1 MTKAVREQSKVIKG
15 YDAVAEVRKVRDQ
28 LAEEMQGMT
37 ADEKIAF
44 IEAKAAKVRQQLP
57 SKEKN
62 H

>member
-28 LAEEMQGMT
+28 LTEEMQGMT